1 MIKLLLLFFF
11 LYFTVNKRQKLW
23 SLFFSFPFY
32 YYYFLSYIV
41 SFEFLFFFQ
50 KRIEVNI
57 LFFRVHLSKG
67 LTADQAQMS
76 DERILLISGLP
87 SKICQE
93 KEKLYHLLGTYG
105 AIQQLRIGCASLT
118 KGFCIVVYELVDSA
132 KKAVE
137 ALNDY
142 QIVKDKKVKVAVYD
156 EGYKRKLEKRK
167 RKREIQAE
175 YNKHVTETGDSE
187 IRKEK

>member
-1 MIKLLLLFFF
+1 
-11 LYFTVNKRQKLW
+11 
-23 SLFFSFPFY
+23 
-32 YYYFLSYIV
+32 
-41 SFEFLFFFQ
+41 
-50 KRIEVNI
+50 
-57 LFFRVHLSKG
+57 
-67 LTADQAQMS
+67 MS

-105 AIQQLRIGCASLT
+105 AIQQLRIGCSWLT

-142 QIVKDKKVKVAVYD
+142 QIAKNKRLKVAVYD

-167 RKREIQAE
+167 RKREVQAE
-175 YNKHVTETGDSE
+175 YNKHIAETGAVSVE
-187 IRKEK
+187 NEE